1 MVFNLRFVSPRVR
14 FKEYGS
20 NVDVEFTLQ
29 LEVRYN
35 TELDPMDVFGPNRIN
50 KISVPDQELLYDELP
65 FEARFNVQS
74 IKNAKNSTYD
84 LMFEFGKIGLARG
97 DIYGRAK
104 DYPVRNS
111 MNMTKNDYLSFL
123 VDFERSLD

>member
-1 MVFNLRFVSPRVR
+1 
-14 FKEYGS
+14 
-20 NVDVEFTLQ
+20 
-29 LEVRYN
+29 
-35 TELDPMDVFGPNRIN
+35 
-50 KISVPDQELLYDELP
+50 
-65 FEARFNVQS
+65 
-74 IKNAKNSTYD
+74 
-84 LMFEFGKIGLARG
+84 MFEFGKIGLARG